1 MNVRSYSKSYL
12 KIFLT
17 LASPFLLLTL
27 SNLFIP
33 VNNDLTFYGYIFSF
47 FASFFI
53 ISNLREKRILVSFDN
68 RDLYLNNLKTRLKKL
83 GYIEQSREGFLTTF
97 GPMESSY
104 LSRKIFAYIYKDSAT
119 IVAPKKYIKSF
130 QQERKRITPSKIA
143 IKKAPPITE
152 APLPLLKRI
161 SPLANHSLNKE
172 HSSHLKNRYP
182 QH

>member
-1 MNVRSYSKSYL
+1 MNARSCLKSYL

-47 FASFFI
+47 FASFLI

-83 GYIEQSREGFLTTF
+83 GYTEETREGFLTTF

-119 IVAPKKYIKSF
+119 IVAPKKYIKALQKVSSLTF
-130 QQERKRITPSKIA
+130 PSKIGL
-143 IKKAPPITE
+143 KKAPPSW
-152 APLPLLKRI
+152 KR
-161 SPLANHSLNKE
+161 L
-172 HSSHLKNRYP
+172 Y
-182 QH
+182 